1 MPAEWLKKEIETY
14 NAMRSPLIPL
24 LHEIR
29 RREGHL
35 SRESLV
41 FISRELQIPLSH
53 IYEAATFYA
62 EFNLNPKGKN
72 VLRVCTGTTCN
83 VKGGSFSLRY
93 LEHTLGIKPGETT
106 DDGKFTLETVNCFG
120 ACSSAPV
127 VEINGVLHTKT
138 DLQELKEII
147 SKLGAK

>member
-1 MPAEWLKKEIETY
+1 MPAEWLKKEIDFY
-14 NAMRSPLIPL
+14 KNMRSPLIPL

-29 RREGHL
+29 RKEGHL

-41 FISRELQIPLSH
+41 FISRELGIPLSH

-83 VKGGSFSLRY
+83 VKGGSFCLRF
-93 LEHTLGIKPGETT
+93 LERVLEIKPGETT
-106 DDGKFTLETVNCFG
+106 DNGKFTLETVNCFG
-120 ACSSAPV
+120 ACSAAPV
-127 VEINGVLHTKT
+127 IEINGVLHTKMG
-138 DLQELKEII
+138 LQELKEII
-147 SKLGAK
+147 SKMGAK